1 MEDKLVRPVLPAC
14 PFRAQDMMMK
24 FQKLPQPQYRKR
36 SSIIADFIV
45 DQIRGN
51 EYRAGMKLPSER
63 TIAEQMGVSRP
74 SVREAISALQ
84 IVGILDS
91 RPGDGTYVSER
102 IGFEDLSHQAIQVL
116 ETSDSPL
123 ELLQARKALEIGT
136 TRMVIKIADKSDF
149 ERIQKAWQNKL
160 TEGLKGNYD
169 GYLDHASEFHMT
181 IARATRNT
189 VIERMTENLMQATQ
203 QPLWLSMRRTY
214 YAGDPNRLKE
224 MLDVHDRIVKAIQKR
239 QTELAIEAIEEH
251 FDILIRRTYHLTDEA
266 AE

>member
-1 MEDKLVRPVLPAC
+1 MKI
-14 PFRAQDMMMK
+14 K

-45 DQIRGN
+45 DQIRSN
-51 EYRAGMKLPSER
+51 EYRADMKLPSER
-63 TIAEQMGVSRP
+63 TIAEQLGVSRP

-84 IVGILDS
+84 VVGILES
-91 RPGDGTYVSER
+91 RPGDGTYVRKR
-102 IGFEDLSHQAIQVL
+102 IGFEDLGHQAIQVL
-116 ETSDSPL
+116 EASDSPL

-136 TRMVIKIADKSDF
+136 TRMVIKIANQTGL
-149 ERIQKAWQNKL
+149 ERIEKAWQNKL
-160 TEGLKGNYD
+160 REGQRGNYD
-169 GYLDHASEFHMT
+169 GYLDHANEFHMA

-189 VIERMTENLMQATQ
+189 VIERMTENLMKATQ
-203 QPLWLSMRRTY
+203 QPLWQSMRRTY

-251 FDILIRRTYHLTDEA
+251 FDILIHRTYHLTDDA

>member
-1 MEDKLVRPVLPAC
+1 
-14 PFRAQDMMMK
+14 
-24 FQKLPQPQYRKR
+24 
-36 SSIIADFIV
+36 
-45 DQIRGN
+45 
-51 EYRAGMKLPSER
+51 
-63 TIAEQMGVSRP
+63 
-74 SVREAISALQ
+74 VREAISALQ
-84 IVGILDS
+84 IVGILQS

-102 IGFEDLSHQAIQVL
+102 IGFEDFSHQAIQVL
-116 ETSDSPL
+116 EASDSPL

-136 TRMVIKIADKSDF
+136 TRMVIKIADKTDF
-149 ERIQKAWQNKL
+149 ERIRKAWQNKL

-169 GYLDHASEFHMT
+169 GYLDHAREFHMT

-214 YAGDPNRLKE
+214 YAGDPNRLNE

-239 QTELAIEAIEEH
+239 QTELAIEAIEDH

>member
-1 MEDKLVRPVLPAC
+1 
-14 PFRAQDMMMK
+14 MMMK
-24 FQKLPQPQYRKR
+24 FQKLPQTQYRKR
-36 SSIIADFIV
+36 SSIIADFII
-45 DQIRGN
+45 DQIRSN

-63 TIAEQMGVSRP
+63 TIAEQLGVSRP

-84 IVGILDS
+84 IVGILES
-91 RPGDGTYVSER
+91 RPGDGTYASKR
-102 IGFEDLSHQAIQVL
+102 MGFEDLSHQAIQVL

-136 TRMVIKIADKSDF
+136 TRMVIKIADKTDLK
-149 ERIQKAWQNKL
+149 RIQNAWRNKL
-160 TEGLKGNYD
+160 TEGIKGNYD

-189 VIERMTENLMQATQ
+189 VIERMTENLLQATQ

-239 QTELAIEAIEEH
+239 HTELAIEAIEEH
-251 FDILIRRTYHLTDEA
+251 FDILIHRTYHLTDDA